1 MTLQNCYWRLCADDK
16 PILIWPRAE
25 SNVARKEDN
34 FLGLLFSMDDLA
46 V

>member
-1 MTLQNCYWRLCADDK
+1 MASRVTMVAELNLLLYSV
-16 PILIWPRAE
+16 E
-25 SNVARKEDN
+25 SNAARREDN

>member
-1 MTLQNCYWRLCADDK
+1 MGLGRYSQVGM
-16 PILIWPRAE
+16 PIPLLGLGTE
-25 SNVARKEDN
+25 SMMSRKEDN